1 MVLVMMRLTC
11 LVCAYG
17 RQYLDRDVKAKLH
30 RYTEMLQTREGYIG
44 VDLSLCH
51 AGTTGC
57 CRHGKVTLV

>member
-51 AGTTGC
+51 AGA
-57 CRHGKVTLV
+57 K